1 MYKKSK
7 SSMPRER
14 NAILADI
21 ATIGLSVRGS
31 ITQKRR
37 KLADGTERIYHQLQ
51 YWSEGKNHTIHI
63 PDGLVDKFKAA
74 VAEADVLEGLVK
86 ELSDS
91 DTKTVLSSCGYK
103 KNGRNNSASEC

>member
-1 MYKKSK
+1 MHKKSR
-7 SSMPRER
+7 SFTPRNR

-31 ITQKRR
+31 VTQKRR

-63 PDGLVDKFKAA
+63 PDDLVDRFKAA
-74 VAEADVLEGLVK
+74 VAEADVLDGLVK

-91 DTKTVLSSCGYK
+91 DTKMVLSRRSGK
-103 KNGRNNSASEC
+103 KKRQK